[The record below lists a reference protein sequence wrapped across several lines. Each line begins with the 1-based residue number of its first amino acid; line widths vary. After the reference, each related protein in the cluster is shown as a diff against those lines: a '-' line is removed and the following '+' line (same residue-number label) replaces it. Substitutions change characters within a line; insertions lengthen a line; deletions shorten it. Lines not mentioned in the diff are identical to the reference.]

1 MICPLPPFAYLAPR
15 NPETRTPILR
25 ISSPDS
31 GPVHSLAMAEVHT
44 YPVVVDWTGGREGS
58 GTIKAERSG
67 VTNPLSVPPEFQGP
81 GNGTNPE
88 ELLTSAIAG
97 CYTITFGIIAGN
109 RKLPVASVHTEAIG
123 EVEQAGAQFT
133 YKHVT
138 IKPSIRLEA
147 GATEEHV
154 KMAEDM
160 AHKAD
165 AYCIVTNA
173 VRGKVEITVEPQ
185 ITVG

>member
-1 MICPLPPFAYLAPR
+1 MA
-15 NPETRTPILR
+15 
-25 ISSPDS
+25 D
-31 GPVHSLAMAEVHT
+31 VHE
-44 YPVVVDWTGGREGS
+44 YPVSVDWKGGRDGS
-58 GTIKAERSG
+58 GVLKAERSG
-67 VTNPLSVPPEFQGP
+67 VTNPLSVPPEFQGL
-81 GNGTNPE
+81 GEGTNPE

-97 CYTITFGIIAGN
+97 CYTITFGIIAAN
-109 RKLPVASVHTEAIG
+109 RKLPVTSVHTDAVG

-133 YKHVT
+133 YRAVT
-138 IKPSIRLEA
+138 IRPQIKLEA
-147 GATEEHV
+147 GATEEQL

-173 VRGKVEITVEPQ
+173 VRDRVAIKVNPV